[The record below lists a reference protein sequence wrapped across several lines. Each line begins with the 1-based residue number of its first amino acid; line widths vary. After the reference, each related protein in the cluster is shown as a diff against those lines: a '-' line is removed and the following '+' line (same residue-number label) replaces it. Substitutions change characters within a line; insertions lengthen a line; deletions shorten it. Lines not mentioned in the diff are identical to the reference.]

1 MPVLKTRILQ
11 GDEAAFTR
19 LYELFYRR
27 LYSFSLSLVRV
38 SDIANE
44 VVEDVFMKVWTSQS
58 LLRNVEN
65 LSVYLY
71 VAVKNQSLN
80 RLSAQAREWMVSGLD
95 NLEPDVAVINND
107 PYTFTV
113 TNEMLN
119 RVNHAIDQ
127 LPPRCKMIFKLIRED
142 GLKYKEVAAIL
153 NISVNTIDVQMATA
167 VKRISEALGIPKN
180 IPQQQSA
187 KKFKKS
193 RIYIVD
199 QHHSSCPVNN
209 GYGLVIYER

>member
-187 KKFKKS
+187 KK
-193 RIYIVD
+193 I
-199 QHHSSCPVNN
+199 
-209 GYGLVIYER
+209 